1 MPVDTVGSVDG
12 FAGHTA
18 PHVDC
23 ERFHKHFVES
33 SQECRW
39 PHDPMPSH
47 TAPAESTDGSQTEL
61 TRSLNR
67 SAGSFEL
74 VFAPVIMALV
84 GLWIDRTFGTTPMFT
99 VGLAVFGAIGA
110 GVTQYFSYQ
119 RQLKVL
125 AEQGA
130 IVVDRPA
137 AQYHA
142 ANRSEP
148 RPIEV
153 PEEQR

>member
-1 MPVDTVGSVDG
+1 
-12 FAGHTA
+12 
-18 PHVDC
+18 
-23 ERFHKHFVES
+23 
-33 SQECRW
+33 
-39 PHDPMPSH
+39 MPSH
-47 TAPAESTDGSQTEL
+47 SAPAEPTDGSQTEL

-84 GLWIDRTFGTTPMFT
+84 GLWIDRTFGTMPVFT

-110 GVTQYFSYQ
+110 GVTQYFSYH
-119 RQLKVL
+119 RQLEAL

-153 PEEQR
+153 PEEHR

>member
-1 MPVDTVGSVDG
+1 MP
-12 FAGHTA
+12 
-18 PHVDC
+18 
-23 ERFHKHFVES
+23 E
-33 SQECRW
+33 
-39 PHDPMPSH
+39 H
-47 TAPAESTDGSQTEL
+47 TAPAEPTDGSQTEL

-84 GLWIDRTFGTTPMFT
+84 GLWLDRTFDTMPMFT
-99 VGLAVFGAIGA
+99 VGLAVFGAVGA
-110 GVTQYFSYQ
+110 GVTQYFSYH
-119 RQLKVL
+119 RQLALL
-125 AEQGA
+125 AEHGE

-148 RPIEV
+148 RPIDI
-153 PEEQR
+153 PEGHR

>member
-1 MPVDTVGSVDG
+1 MAEHRTTPE
-12 FAGHTA
+12 
-18 PHVDC
+18 P
-23 ERFHKHFVES
+23 ES
-33 SQECRW
+33 
-39 PHDPMPSH
+39 
-47 TAPAESTDGSQTEL
+47 GSQTEL

-84 GLWIDRTFGTTPMFT
+84 GLWIDRTLGTTPAFT
-99 VGLAVFGAIGA
+99 VGLAVFGALGA
-110 GVTQYFSYQ
+110 GVTMYFSYH
-119 RQLKVL
+119 RQLDQL

-137 AQYHA
+137 SQYHA

-148 RPIEV
+148 RPVEA
-153 PEEQR
+153 PEELR